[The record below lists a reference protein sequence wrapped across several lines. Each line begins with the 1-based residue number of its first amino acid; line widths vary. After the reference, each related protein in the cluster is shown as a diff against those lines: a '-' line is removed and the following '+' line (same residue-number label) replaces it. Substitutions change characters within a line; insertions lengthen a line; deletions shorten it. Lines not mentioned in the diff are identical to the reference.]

1 MAAAAVEHFHFD
13 GSACSS
19 PYVSAPSSP
28 KRGTRMVFDLF
39 YHYNSAPT
47 SPTRAASAVYA
58 HLAAD
63 ALPPPPSALS
73 SGVPFDW
80 EEKPGTP
87 KSRGSPSNND
97 DHDGFAFDFGGRCG
111 GGQQGSLA
119 DADELFEEGKIRPL
133 KPPPR
138 LQYPAE
144 VGSVASSPRSPKPIS
159 RGLWSPRGRSDDF
172 QFDPFTAAMVETTRE
187 SSGKWRKD
195 PTATSFSRL
204 RSFLTAASNSSVSE
218 AATASPRLPNP
229 SATRSDGG
237 SKRSRLRDLLLL
249 RSESEGGAARNKY
262 TLLSSDEKMT
272 AEDDKNASFLSADGR
287 RVKSSEEL
295 RKKTAWPYRHQHGIF
310 GCLRFNSAALTLKG
324 GLCRRR

>member
-1 MAAAAVEHFHFD
+1 MAAAVESFHFD
-13 GSACSS
+13 GRACSS

-28 KRGTRMVFDLF
+28 ERGARMAFDLF

-47 SPTRAASAVYA
+47 SPTRAASAVNSHFA
-58 HLAAD
+58 GD
-63 ALPPPPSALS
+63 ALPPLSSALS

-87 KSRGSPSNND
+87 KSRGSPNND
-97 DHDGFAFDFGGRCG
+97 DHGGFAFDFGGRCG
-111 GGQQGSLA
+111 VGQQGSLA
-119 DADELFEEGKIRPL
+119 DADELFEEGMIRPL

-144 VGSVASSPRSPKPIS
+144 VGSVASSPRSPKPIT

-187 SSGKWRKD
+187 SSGTWRKD

-204 RSFLTAASNSSVSE
+204 RSLLKAASNSSVSE

-229 SATRSDGG
+229 SATGSDGG

-249 RSESEGGAARNKY
+249 RSESEGRAAGNKY
-262 TLLSSDEKMT
+262 TLLSSDEKM
-272 AEDDKNASFLSADGR
+272 AAGDAKNASFRSTDGR

-295 RKKTAWPYRHQHGIF
+295 RKKTAWPYRHRHSIF
-310 GCLRFNSAALTLKG
+310 GCLRFNSAVLTLKAN
-324 GLCRRR
+324 LCRRR